1 MTEAWQPAGAR
12 PLRTALRVGY
22 PLRRL
27 TMRAE
32 AAPTRA
38 RAAAVALVALA
49 GSGAGTACRPEP
61 ARCAPAAVARP
72 RPAPA
77 APTMT
82 APGPGAPEP
91 APAAAASN
99 APNAIDWSTPEV
111 ELLAERLHERVNGL
125 APLLL
130 ELGCRRLLAWRLA
143 RPPIEIE
150 LLSFADAAG
159 ARRALEREAGPDR
172 TPGAPGDEG
181 YASAQVV
188 YFRSGGAFA
197 RVVALGPAP
206 PGALLEIARGLER
219 ALATGDIPPLRGQAN
234 GVP

>member
-1 MTEAWQPAGAR
+1 
-12 PLRTALRVGY
+12 
-22 PLRRL
+22 
-27 TMRAE
+27 
-32 AAPTRA
+32 
-38 RAAAVALVALA
+38 
-49 GSGAGTACRPEP
+49 
-61 ARCAPAAVARP
+61 
-72 RPAPA
+72 
-77 APTMT
+77 MT

-130 ELGCRRLLAWRLA
+130 ELGCRRLLAWRLE

-197 RVVALGPAP
+197 RASWPWDPRRLAP
-206 PGALLEIARGLER
+206 CSRSRAASSEPSQRAISHPFGARRTASPEAARPGGRRGAGCEIIRVSRRGCR
-219 ALATGDIPPLRGQAN
+219 
-234 GVP
+234 